1 MFDSVAAGLE
11 AVVYCFAW
19 RIELVSDV
27 NDETNPL
34 VTGAD
39 DW

>member
-1 MFDSVAAGLE
+1 MMFDSVAAGL
-11 AVVYCFAW
+11 AAW
-19 RIELVSDV
+19 RIKLVSDV

>member
-1 MFDSVAAGLE
+1 MFESVAADLE
-11 AVVYCFAW
+11 AVVYCLAR

-39 DW
+39 DS